1 MKKLLSLL
9 LSMCYVVS
17 LAACSNSQNGSSKPT
32 ASQEQ
37 TDNTVTEAPESAE
50 EELGVFNKNASIT
63 ETVLFEENGVKITA
77 TGLSYTDYSADLALT
92 IENNSGKDLSFI
104 SNSLGYSCNSING
117 YMVNDGYLNCDVA
130 NEKKANDTISF
141 SLDSLMLYG
150 INEIADIEIG
160 FDISDADYNHTYS
173 GPRQIKTSAFETHD
187 YSPDYYQESITS
199 SATQNAFGYE
209 ISYFSQDCLY
219 DESGV
224 KLLSSGWMVNQDGE
238 TALLMEMENTTDS
251 TVYISTADI
260 ALNDLVVYS
269 SNWSNDA
276 ISPGKRCIVDIEL
289 NSVLEQEY
297 WDIYGIESI
306 SSVSLSIKQRNSEGN
321 EITGDIPVA
330 FNAGNVTAEYDAT
343 GTEVYNSNGVR
354 IVSKTIW
361 ADSSDYSNDMYV
373 LLLAENNSEKTLSI
387 EDVYGSLSVNGF
399 MVDYFGDNKDLVN
412 GQSAVFEIQLL
423 ESSLTESNI
432 TSISGINEV
441 EFGIEISEGENTID
455 TPVVKLSFE

>member
-1 MKKLLSLL
+1 MIRSRPSAVDLLSWMRVA
-9 LSMCYVVS
+9 SPQQGHWRGM
-17 LAACSNSQNGSSKPT
+17 T
-32 ASQEQ
+32 AS
-37 TDNTVTEAPESAE
+37 S
-50 EELGVFNKNASIT
+50 
-63 ETVLFEENGVKITA
+63 
-77 TGLSYTDYSADLALT
+77 
-92 IENNSGKDLSFI
+92 
-104 SNSLGYSCNSING
+104 
-117 YMVNDGYLNCDVA
+117 
-130 NEKKANDTISF
+130 EKPPRSRF
-141 SLDSLMLYG
+141 SSTWGM
-150 INEIADIEIG
+150 II
-160 FDISDADYNHTYS
+160 
-173 GPRQIKTSAFETHD
+173 
-187 YSPDYYQESITS
+187 
-199 SATQNAFGYE
+199 
-209 ISYFSQDCLY
+209 
-219 DESGV
+219 
-224 KLLSSGWMVNQDGE
+224 NQDGE